1 MGGLRP
7 SRVFT
12 NLLMSNLVTLADYKD
27 AEGIVSPK
35 EDLRINSLI
44 PSVSQLV
51 KTYCGNSIIDFASSD
66 KTEDFDIYWDTFA
79 VQLTESPVISVS
91 SVGERSGYDQSYTT
105 LTTGAYEYYLD
116 TRTDS
121 IVRTNESGTRL
132 NWKQGVGAVRVVY
145 RAGYSSTPEDLKLAI
160 FDLITYYL
168 KDEHKERRTLGAASI
183 TNTASTSQ
191 RDNVAFPDHIKRV
204 LDLYKNF

>member
-7 SRVFT
+7 SRVLT
-12 NLLMSNLVTLADYKD
+12 NLLMADLVTISDYKD
-27 AEGIVSPK
+27 AEGITGPK
-35 EDLRINSLI
+35 EDLRISRII
-44 PSVSQLV
+44 PSVSELV
-51 KTYCGNSIIDFASSD
+51 KTYCGNSFVDFYGSD
-66 KTEDFDIYWDTFA
+66 KTEDFDIYWDTPA
-79 VQLTESPVISVS
+79 VQLTECPVNSIISVQ
-91 SVGERSGYDQSYTT
+91 ERDGYDQSYDT
-105 LTTGAYEYYLD
+105 LTTGAYEYYFD

-121 IVRTNESGTRL
+121 IVRTNQSGARL
-132 NWKQGVGAVRVVY
+132 NWKHGVGSVRVVY
-145 RAGYSSTPEDLKLAI
+145 RAGYSSTPADLKLAI